1 MVEQFA
7 PGWPSI
13 DAGAEV
19 LWGAWPIGSGGRAEL
34 PIRIIEEQCTGC
46 KLCIPACPYAGID
59 VVDKIA
65 RLNERCTFCGACIS
79 ACKFDA
85 IVADVVRREDVDTS
99 QYQGVWVV
107 AEHRD
112 GGLAGVTLELL
123 GEGQKLARQL
133 DTDVAVALLGDNVDG
148 LVDEAAAHG
157 ADRIYLVQDPVLA
170 AYRTA
175 PYTDCMCGLI
185 NEHKPDIVLIGAT
198 AMGRD
203 LASRIAARIGA
214 GLTADCTGLDID
226 SETRLLRQ
234 TRPAYGGSIM
244 ATILCEQARPQ
255 MATVRPKVM
264 RKAEPD
270 PTRKPDV
277 IEVPVQLDERS
288 VATEIVEVMRS
299 SGPAVDL
306 HEAEIIVS
314 GGRGLRQAENFSLI
328 EGLAEALGA
337 SVGASRATV
346 DAGWIPAYHQVG
358 QTGKTVQ
365 PKLYVACGISGAVQ
379 HLAGMSSSDCI
390 VAINSDPDA
399 PIFRVA
405 HYGIVGDLFEVV
417 PALTRR
423 VKQELGD

>member
-1 MVEQFA
+1 M
-7 PGWPSI
+7 
-13 DAGAEV
+13 
-19 LWGAWPIGSGGRAEL
+19 
-34 PIRIIEEQCTGC
+34 
-46 KLCIPACPYAGID
+46 
-59 VVDKIA
+59 VDKVA

-85 IVADVVRREDVDTS
+85 IVADVVRKQDVDTS
-99 QYQGVWVV
+99 QYRGVWVV

-112 GGLAGVTLELL
+112 GNLAGVTLELL
-123 GEGQKLARQL
+123 GEGRKLAQQL
-133 DTDVAVALLGDNVDG
+133 DAELALALIGDNVDG
-148 LVDEAAAHG
+148 LVADAAAHG
-157 ADRIYLVQDPVLA
+157 ADRIYLVQDPVLS
-170 AYRTA
+170 AYRTG
-175 PYTDCMCGLI
+175 PYVDCMCGLI
-185 NEHKPDIVLIGAT
+185 NEHKPEIVLIGAT
-198 AMGRD
+198 TMGRD

-226 SETRLLRQ
+226 PETRLLRQ

-255 MATVRPKVM
+255 MATVRPRVM
-264 RKAEPD
+264 RKAEAD
-270 PTRKPDV
+270 PSRKPEV
-277 IEVPVQLDERS
+277 IQVPVQLQERS
-288 VATEIVEVMRS
+288 VATRIAEVVRS

-314 GGRGLRQAENFSLI
+314 GGRGLRVAQNFALI
-328 EGLAEALGA
+328 EELANALGGA
-337 SVGASRATV
+337 VGASRATV

-423 VKQELGD
+423 LKQELGDR